1 MDIDATTV
9 LVIEVLGLV
18 AFAFSGALAGVR
30 KDLDIIGCI
39 VLGIATGVGG
49 GTIRD
54 VVLDVPV
61 FWVHDYMCYSL
72 NICIISSV
80 IMYLAAKF
88 LEQEEHI
95 INWFDALGLALFSIQ
110 GYMKAFEVTANAEVA
125 IIMGI
130 LTGCGGGLVRDVCL
144 NRQPFI
150 FRGEI
155 YASASLIGLGFL
167 FFFDQPIVA
176 FCIILAIRLVTIRYN
191 LKLK

>member
-1 MDIDATTV
+1 MDFDATV
-9 LVIEVLGLV
+9 LIVEVIGLI

-30 KDLDIIGCI
+30 KDLDIIGCV
-39 VLGIATGVGG
+39 VLGMATGVGG

-54 VVLDVPV
+54 VILDVPV
-61 FWVHDYMCYSL
+61 FWVRDYMCYSL
-72 NICIISSV
+72 NICIVSSV
-80 IMYLAAKF
+80 VMYLAAKY

-110 GYMKAFEVTANAEVA
+110 GYMKTYAVTSNAEIA

-130 LTGCGGGLVRDVCL
+130 ITGCGGGLIRDVCL

-155 YASASLIGLGFL
+155 YASASLLGLGFL
-167 FFFDQPIVA
+167 FFFNSPFIA
-176 FCIILAIRLVTIRYN
+176 FCIILLIRILTIRYN